1 MQVILVATDG
11 SGAADA
17 ALSEAIAIA
26 KQTGDELAVIT
37 VWRAL
42 QGDFGLA
49 YPSTA
54 MLGDLLEAERTHAES
69 TLEEAA
75 SRANTARVPMRA
87 RLVTGDPAERIL
99 AYASEVDARLIAI
112 GRRGYGTV
120 ASLLVGSV
128 SDAVIRKAPCPV
140 LVVRE
145 PERQRDAV
153 SQRLDVD

>member
-26 KQTGDELAVIT
+26 EQTGDELAVIT

-112 GRRGYGTV
+112 GTRGYGTV

-153 SQRLDVD
+153 G

>member
-17 ALSEAIAIA
+17 ALSAAIAIA
-26 KQTGDELAVIT
+26 EQTGDELAVIT

-112 GRRGYGTV
+112 GTRGYGTV

-153 SQRLDVD
+153 R

>member
-17 ALSEAIAIA
+17 ALSAAIAIA
-26 KQTGDELAVIT
+26 EQTGDELAVIT

-112 GRRGYGTV
+112 GTRGYGTV

-153 SQRLDVD
+153 G

>member
-17 ALSEAIAIA
+17 ALSAAIAIA
-26 KQTGDELAVIT
+26 EQTGDELAVIT

-75 SRANTARVPMRA
+75 SRANTARVPMWA

-112 GRRGYGTV
+112 GTRGYGTV

-128 SDAVIRKAPCPV
+128 SDAVIRKARCPV

-153 SQRLDVD
+153 R

>member
-17 ALSEAIAIA
+17 ALSAAIAIA
-26 KQTGDELAVIT
+26 EQTGDELAVIT

-69 TLEEAA
+69 TLKEAA

-112 GRRGYGTV
+112 GTRGYGTV

-153 SQRLDVD
+153 R